1 MIVVVFGLPG
11 SGKSYFAQALAAHLN
26 CPLISS
32 DATRKQLSLRGKY
45 DEKTKNDVYLQM
57 LFLLE
62 VNIKNAY
69 NLVLDATFY
78 KARIRNQFKEK
89 AMALGAPIYF
99 IEIRADE
106 NTIKGRVSRKRQE
119 SEADLDAYVKVK
131 QEFEPLED
139 DHLVLYSDLEKLDKM
154 LAIALEYLNNRG
166 NEAK

>member
-45 DEKTKNDVYLQM
+45 DDKTKNDVYLQM

-62 VNIKNAY
+62 VNINNA
-69 NLVLDATFY
+69 NSVVLDATFY
-78 KARIRNQFKEK
+78 KTRIRNQFKEK
-89 AMALGAPIYF
+89 AMALAEAIHF

-106 NTIKGRVSRKRQE
+106 NTLRARVSRKRQE
-119 SEADLDAYVKVK
+119 SEADLDAYLKVK

-139 DHLVLYSDLEKLDKM
+139 DHLVLYSDLQQLEQM
-154 LAIALEYLNNRG
+154 LAIALEYLNDRG
-166 NEAK
+166 NEVK